1 MRWYIRQVALGNVF
15 HWYINDI
22 VIDDDLLFQ
31 PIPSFSAFV
40 IIGTTTTT
48 AATTTTTS
56 TFVVLGT
63 GWFAMSTRF
72 TYATYMSK
80 FTISVFTA
88 SKRIES
94 SAATI
99 TGISFGGFFGFM
111 AGAGACATA
120 AATTTTNAITIIIII
135 IIIIII
141 AKLFCSFS

>member
-22 VIDDDLLFQ
+22 VVADDLLFQ
-31 PIPSFSAFV
+31 PIPSFTAFV
-40 IIGTTTTT
+40 VASTTTTTTT
-48 AATTTTTS
+48 ATTS

-72 TYATYMSK
+72 TYATHMSK

-111 AGAGACATA
+111 AGAGVARAT
-120 AATTTTNAITIIIII
+120 AATTTTTTAITIIIII
-135 IIIIII
+135 IINIIIV
-141 AKLFCSFS
+141 AKLFCSFG